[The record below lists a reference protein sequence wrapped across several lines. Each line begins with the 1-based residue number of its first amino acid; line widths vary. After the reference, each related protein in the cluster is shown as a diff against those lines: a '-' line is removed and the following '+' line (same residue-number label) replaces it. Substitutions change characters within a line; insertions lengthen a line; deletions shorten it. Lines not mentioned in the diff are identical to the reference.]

1 MICTKVTSP
10 LQLQALP
17 KHGTRNWPGK
27 FRLEGDISNAKLR
40 PKEKGA
46 TLMSTKLPHR
56 KDINGGNDSRLKN
69 VQMIKKP

>member
-27 FRLEGDISNAKLR
+27 FRPGKFRLEGDISNAKLR

-46 TLMSTKLPHR
+46 TFVHKTTTQERYQWR
-56 KDINGGNDSRLKN
+56 K
-69 VQMIKKP
+69 